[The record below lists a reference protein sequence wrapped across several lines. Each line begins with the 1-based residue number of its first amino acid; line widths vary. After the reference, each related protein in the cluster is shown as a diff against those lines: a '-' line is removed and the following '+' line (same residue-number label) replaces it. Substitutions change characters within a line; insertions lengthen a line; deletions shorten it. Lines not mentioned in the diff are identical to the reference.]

1 MRAFRNLHVRGG
13 GGVLCMWTGRPHRSD
28 VMSSVWWR
36 VPLPRVVAT
45 VNEDTLGWGVAT
57 YTDSWMR
64 DCLFYLC
71 NNHVLLAVALAHP
84 LHPFSRSRRLMVLAN
99 SLSFG
104 FFISGALHMLLTKEG
119 SNSRAARVLVET
131 TAGTLLQLA
140 FDIPAGLLGTCP
152 CAHRALPSLVQQGCT
167 ALAAAFL
174 SLHLWCGRV
183 FVLVT
188 VVLIAVVP
196 ATSLVEIWTAY
207 LTSKT
212 SAFFWLIPSTVV
224 VYALIRTC
232 EAEVRPNQQSQ
243 LPGEML

>member
-1 MRAFRNLHVRGG
+1 
-13 GGVLCMWTGRPHRSD
+13 
-28 VMSSVWWR
+28 
-36 VPLPRVVAT
+36 
-45 VNEDTLGWGVAT
+45 
-57 YTDSWMR
+57 
-64 DCLFYLC
+64 
-71 NNHVLLAVALAHP
+71 
-84 LHPFSRSRRLMVLAN
+84 MVLAN

-104 FFISGALHMLLTKEG
+104 FFISGALHLLLTKED

-131 TAGTLLQLA
+131 TAGTMLQLA

-167 ALAAAFL
+167 ALAAALL
-174 SLHLWCGRV
+174 SLHLLCGCV

-232 EAEVRPNQQSQ
+232 EAEVRRKQQSQ
-243 LPGEML
+243 QPGEML

>member
-1 MRAFRNLHVRGG
+1 
-13 GGVLCMWTGRPHRSD
+13 
-28 VMSSVWWR
+28 
-36 VPLPRVVAT
+36 
-45 VNEDTLGWGVAT
+45 
-57 YTDSWMR
+57 
-64 DCLFYLC
+64 
-71 NNHVLLAVALAHP
+71 
-84 LHPFSRSRRLMVLAN
+84 
-99 SLSFG
+99 
-104 FFISGALHMLLTKEG
+104 MLLTKEG

-224 VYALIRTC
+224 VYALIRMRSRGAAKLTEPTTRGNAVMRDPAHRRVSRVVC
-232 EAEVRPNQQSQ
+232 MTVSFCLLYVRYS
-243 LPGEML
+243 